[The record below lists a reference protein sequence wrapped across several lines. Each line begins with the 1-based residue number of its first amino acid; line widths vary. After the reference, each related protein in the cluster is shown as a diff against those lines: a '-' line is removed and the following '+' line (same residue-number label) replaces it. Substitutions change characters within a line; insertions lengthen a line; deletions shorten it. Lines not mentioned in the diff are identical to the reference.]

1 MAFRI
6 SKKERAAAQKAPSYL
21 AVPGPAVPHHNKKL
35 KLAANQ
41 PNILLPRERTLVQ
54 GHLPPLPAA
63 STSAITLPLDND
75 VAPPPSP
82 GPFFF
87 HPDRFSEPPPDP
99 TKHQRKRLRQWQRW
113 QQDVLPGLLPHL
125 VSVLHETRSLRDVDK
140 LLLPVAACSC
150 GGVRNTLKV
159 TILRF
164 TVLEDVELTTCQCA
178 TAVVQLM
185 QFGVFA
191 CAPLRPTLAVD
202 LRVLEF
208 AMDLF
213 VHVAP
218 NNTAWCSALEG
229 FLAKRGY
236 QLTHKHSLRRRFGN
250 CLMWYTHLTNMKKK
264 YLNDGIERFRT
275 QYLATRTR
283 PPGDSEARRRSQSP
297 ATPRQGGVSTSPS
310 KKRVREH
317 TPDALPQV
325 PFPDPP
331 PCTRPSEYLR
341 RRCPACFGDL
351 RHDPALL
358 ADVMVCTD
366 ACFTQKK
373 KKTPRDP
380 PKTHPTTRFVPEV
393 QAVAMERY
401 IDAVRTKKRQKKPR
415 VTVMEVDDEE
425 DSYEP
430 HMNLP
435 RSVLD
440 ACESSFKA
448 ADEKREK
455 ASTQFFED
463 TGVMALL
470 CRHDRVLWLVNMH
483 SAGEK
488 QFNVLVL
495 LETLFQHLPPDVTVG
510 ALYDIVCNLERS
522 CRLWGFLGRYLDR
535 LAFAVSVF
543 HAFGHEWACQLLYHP
558 RKRKGFG
565 FTNGEGCERFWHS
578 ISHLIAHLRI
588 CGYHNRLYTLDTQI
602 ENAEEAS
609 LLHLGEW
616 IRRRDAH
623 SIKHRAEAVEI
634 LNECNLSL
642 QELRAEWRDQVATQ
656 TKPLP
661 RRSKNKGQQA
671 VNAVVLLQGAIKT
684 RKQQVRE
691 YRTAYL
697 DAVEEEDEDAHMHK
711 VRFEAAEDALAKAE
725 GNLKK
730 KKEALGITD
739 LRRLKSLENDKFI
752 GLCMNA
758 RALKRRLRDHLRSR
772 KFKLDRVERSCRR
785 LLNGKLTL
793 DSHTESAVKCREP
806 TIKKLNVECNKL
818 CSQMAQL
825 IATKAAPKGA
835 VAPVRIESE
844 GLFQLD
850 VDDGIWQDVGLDEE
864 EEGSG
869 EPPGWLSNEDTR
881 SGIKAMLEY
890 DRANE
895 ENIRLRKERCAMQV
909 WFAEE
914 WAVHSLAIEQ
924 TDDAGD
930 KYQFQLLRD
939 RLAVLCATWDR
950 TLPDLQINLSTLPPW
965 GPTAEDLSRCDADA
979 HQAARGEERTYGRQE
994 SDDEDDG
1001 GEDHAQDVDEEDIDL
1016 LDTFATAE
1024 VYREAN
1030 EY

>member
-1 MAFRI
+1 MAFCV
-6 SKKERAAAQKAPSYL
+6 SKKDRAAAQEAPSYL
-21 AVPGPAVPHHNKKL
+21 AVPGPKVPHHNKKV
-35 KLAANQ
+35 KPAANQ
-41 PNILLPRERTLVQ
+41 PSILLPRERTLVQ
-54 GHLPPLPAA
+54 GHLPPLPGA
-63 STSAITLPLDND
+63 STSAAPTPLLHD
-75 VAPPPSP
+75 VAPPSSP

-87 HPDRFSEPPPDP
+87 DPDRLSEPPPDP
-99 TKHQRKRLRQWQRW
+99 TKHQRKRARQWQWW
-113 QQDVLPGLLPHL
+113 QREVLPVLLPHL
-125 VSVLHETRSLRDVDK
+125 VSVLYETKSLRDVDQ
-140 LLLPVAACSC
+140 LVLRQTACRC
-150 GGVRNTLKV
+150 GGPRNTLNV

-164 TVLEDVELTTCQCA
+164 T
-178 TAVVQLM
+178 
-185 QFGVFA
+185 
-191 CAPLRPTLAVD
+191 
-202 LRVLEF
+202 EF

-229 FLAKRGY
+229 FLAKQGY

-250 CLMWYTHLTNMKKK
+250 CLMWYTHLSHMKKK
-264 YLNDGIERFRT
+264 HVNDGIETFRT
-275 QYLATRTR
+275 QYLSTRLPEAVVAGVAPQRAATPPAAPVARAAVTPARRESPTRR
-283 PPGDSEARRRSQSP
+283 PPARVRERGRPERRRSRSP
-297 ATPRQGGVSTSPS
+297 ATPRQGTSTSP
-310 KKRVREH
+310 KKRGRDH
-317 TPDALPQV
+317 TPDGPPRV
-325 PFPDPP
+325 PFPEPP
-331 PCTRPSEYLR
+331 PRTRPSEYLR

-380 PKTHPTTRFVPEV
+380 PKTHPTTRFIPEV
-393 QAVAMERY
+393 QAAAMESY
-401 IDAVRTKKRQKKPR
+401 VDAVRTKKKTKKQR
-415 VTVMEVDDEE
+415 TTVMEVDEEE
-425 DSYEP
+425 DSYEL

-440 ACESSFKA
+440 ACQSSFKA

-495 LETLFQHLPPDVTVG
+495 LETLFQHLPLDITVG
-510 ALYDIVCNLERS
+510 ALYDIVCSLERS
-522 CRLWGFLGRYLDR
+522 CRLWGFLDRYLDR
-535 LAFAVSVF
+535 LSFAVSVF

-558 RKRKGFG
+558 RKRVGFG
-565 FTNGEGCERFWHS
+565 FTNREGCERFWHS

-602 ENAEEAS
+602 ENVEEAS
-609 LLHLGEW
+609 LLRLGEW
-616 IRRRDAH
+616 IRRRHAH

-634 LNECNLSL
+634 LNECSFSL
-642 QELRAEWRDQVATQ
+642 QELRAEWSEQVANQ

-661 RRSKNKGQQA
+661 RRSKTKGQQA
-671 VNAVVLLQGAIKT
+671 VNAVVLLQAAIKT

-697 DAVEEEDEDAHMHK
+697 DAVDEEDEDAHMHQ
-711 VRFEAAEDALAKAE
+711 VRFETAEIALVVAQA
-725 GNLKK
+725 NLKK
-730 KKEALGITD
+730 KRDALGITD
-739 LRRLKSLENDKFI
+739 LWQLKNLENDKFI
-752 GLCMNA
+752 GLRMNA
-758 RALKRRLRDHLRSR
+758 RALKQRLRDHLRSR
-772 KFKLDRVERSCRR
+772 KFELDRVERSCRR
-785 LLNGKLTL
+785 LLNDVKL
-793 DSHTESAVKCREP
+793 DSHTESAVKRREP
-806 TIKKLNVECNKL
+806 TIKKLNVEYNKL
-818 CSQMAQL
+818 CTQMAQL
-825 IATKAAPKGA
+825 IATNAAPKGA
-835 VAPVRIESE
+835 IAPVRIESE

-850 VDDGIWQDVGLDEE
+850 VDDGIWQDMGLDDD
-864 EEGSG
+864 EEGNG
-869 EPPGWLSNEDTR
+869 EPPAWLSNEDAR

-895 ENIRLRKERCAMQV
+895 ENIRLRKERRAIQV

-914 WAVHSLAIEQ
+914 WEVHRLAIEQ

-930 KYQFQLLRD
+930 KYQFELLRD
-939 RLAVLCATWDR
+939 RLVVLCATWDNA
-950 TLPDLQINLSTLPPW
+950 LPDLQLDLSALPPW
-965 GPTAEDLSRCDADA
+965 GPSAEDLSKCDGDA
-979 HQAARGEERTYGRQE
+979 HRAARGEARGYGRQD
-994 SDDEDDG
+994 SDDEEDG
-1001 GEDHAQDVDEEDIDL
+1001 GEDQALDVDEEDIDL

-1024 VYREAN
+1024 VYHEAD